1 MIKVNLR
8 TMTINH
14 GTKTTEVTAEIVN
27 DLGGGI
33 KQVVGTYQLE
43 FADTFD
49 DGNDTTRL
57 KGAIADRLTSA
68 GVIAG
73 LT

>member
-1 MIKVNLR
+1 MITVNLR
-8 TMTINH
+8 TTTINH
-14 GTKTTEVTAEIVN
+14 GNKTTEVTAEIIN

-43 FADTFD
+43 FDGTFSDGRDTAA
-49 DGNDTTRL
+49 L

-68 GVIAG
+68 GVI
-73 LT
+73 